1 MWIEGDASA
10 AEQLASAADLAAKES
25 GLHFTRRHPLVR
37 WPWAREKPVVIY
49 VSAGGCACSLLSD
62 DADWGDEYWALEP
75 KAADQ
80 LGIGLVAFAQHGPD
94 RITFQ
99 ALWLGERA
107 DREVE
112 VDAPA
117 LATLIRDKGPRVKV
131 RYILDGR
138 ANNEVKLTR
147 SATAR

>member
-1 MWIEGDASA
+1 MCLEMWIEGDASA

-62 DADWGDEYWALEP
+62 DADCGDEYWALEP

-94 RITFQ
+94 KRRIF
-99 ALWLGERA
+99 
-107 DREVE
+107 DRETGDATGPRDRDE
-112 VDAPA
+112 VDG
-117 LATLIRDKGPRVKV
+117 L
-131 RYILDGR
+131 
-138 ANNEVKLTR
+138 
-147 SATAR
+147 